1 MFQQRNQRRR
11 FESSQNN
18 FRRQS
23 RKDPACVGEGIAAQ
37 IVDFDPPAFE
47 RGRHAACQ
55 RTVRCYQRD
64 GFVLGFDCLAEANG
78 DRKCFLFGIG
88 SLDDACTGHRCVGGG
103 GEVEGR

>member
-23 RKDPACVGEGIAAQ
+23 RKDSGVCVGEGIAAQ

-64 GFVLGFDCLAEANG
+64 GFVGFRLS
-78 DRKCFLFGIG
+78 R
-88 SLDDACTGHRCVGGG
+88 GGKRRSK
-103 GEVEGR
+103 VLPLRDWQPR